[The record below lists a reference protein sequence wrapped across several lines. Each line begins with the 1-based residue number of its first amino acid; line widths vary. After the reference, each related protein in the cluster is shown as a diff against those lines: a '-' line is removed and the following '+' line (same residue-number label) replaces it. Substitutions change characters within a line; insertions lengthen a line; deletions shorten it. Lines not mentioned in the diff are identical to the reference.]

1 MLKQYKVDKV
11 QELVQKLSEK
21 NNLIFTNYSGI
32 KVSTLDVLRGKLRE
46 KGADYKVVKNR
57 LFKRALKDAGIV
69 EVDDFLKGP
78 IGVVFSAE
86 DLGEVAKILKDF
98 KKEEDKFSFS
108 LGIMSNV
115 VYNEEQIN
123 KIADIPS
130 KEVLIAQIMS
140 LLNAPASGI
149 GMIANQVTSSL
160 ARGIKA
166 VAEKNSQ

>member
-1 MLKQYKVDKV
+1 MLRQDKIDKV
-11 QELVQKLSEK
+11 QELIDKLGEK

-32 KVSTLDVLRGKLRE
+32 KVSTLDALRSKLRE

-57 LFKRALKDAGIV
+57 LFKKALKDAGYV
-69 EVDDFLKGP
+69 EVDEFLKGP
-78 IGVVFSAE
+78 IGVVFSAD
-86 DLGEVAKILKDF
+86 DLGEIAKILKDF
-98 KKEEDKFSFS
+98 KKEEEKFSFS

-140 LLNAPASGI
+140 LINAPATGI
-149 GMIANQVTSSL
+149 AMVSKQVTSSL
-160 ARGIKA
+160 ARGINA
-166 VAEKNSQ
+166 VAEKNAQ

>member
-1 MLKQYKVDKV
+1 MLKQYKIDKV
-11 QELVQKLSEK
+11 QELVQKLNEK

-32 KVSTLDVLRGKLRE
+32 KVSTLNELRSKLRE
-46 KGADYKVVKNR
+46 NGADYKIIKNR
-57 LFKRALKDAGIV
+57 LFKRALKDAGYV
-69 EVDDFLKGP
+69 EVDEYLKGP
-78 IGVVFSAE
+78 IGVVFSAD
-86 DLGEVAKILKDF
+86 DLGEIAKILKDF
-98 KKEEDKFSFS
+98 KKEEEKFSFS

-149 GMIANQVTSSL
+149 AMIANQVTASL
-160 ARGIKA
+160 ARGIQA
-166 VAEKNSQ
+166 VAEENSQ